1 MVDNLTDVINAP
13 ITFLLPVRIRGCD
26 QLATFIQP
34 KRLAPAG
41 LHTNK
46 PWQPKSAFFECFVS
60 VCRQQLLGIITR
72 ALYGRFFLANIP
84 LLDRVNYPFYNL
96 CG

>member
-1 MVDNLTDVINAP
+1 MVDNLANVINAP

-60 VCRQQLLGIITR
+60 VCRQQLLGIVIR
-72 ALYGRFFLANIP
+72 ALYRRFFLANIL
-84 LLDRVNYPFYNL
+84 LLDGVNYPFYDL